1 MALHRLNRQGLSQD
15 ARQCVASWPAS
26 TASGGG
32 HRVRET
38 RSVVKT
44 CNKSPLRRRIW
55 GEGMQEAVSVQL
67 VKDAKAGDQT
77 AFESLLKP
85 LIEPGHRF
93 ASAMLHDPQ
102 AAEDVVQE
110 ASIKAWTKLHQL
122 REGTEMR
129 PWFLGIVANQC
140 RSTRRQRWWS
150 VIKTA
155 EPRRVTDP
163 PSEAVTAGTD
173 LRRAIRNLDHRD
185 RTVLVLYFYLD
196 LPLEEIAATTGT
208 TSSAVRGQLYRAVH
222 KLRPALIVEED

>member
-1 MALHRLNRQGLSQD
+1 
-15 ARQCVASWPAS
+15 
-26 TASGGG
+26 
-32 HRVRET
+32 
-38 RSVVKT
+38 
-44 CNKSPLRRRIW
+44 
-55 GEGMQEAVSVQL
+55 MQEAVSMQL

-77 AFESLLKP
+77 AFESLLRP

-155 EPRRVTDP
+155 ESGRV
-163 PSEAVTAGTD
+163 SEPLAVDVTSGAD

-185 RTVLVLYFYLD
+185 RTVVVLYFYLD
-196 LPLEEIAATTGT
+196 LPLHEIAAATGST
-208 TSSAVRGQLYRAVH
+208 AAAVRGQLYRAVH
-222 KLRPALIVEED
+222 KLRPALVVEGD